1 MEYDLQIKI
10 AEFKINGFTLF
21 EDLVAPGK
29 IDELCAA
36 FMPLLEHVRSRETEI
51 GAAEVGD
58 LRTGQGRMQL
68 PSRYTLNWP
77 LDPPFLDPEIYA
89 NPVILG
95 FLESYWETD
104 DFQITCLHSNNPWP
118 GSTLQRW
125 HRDTKLLTPGIGN
138 PRHPH
143 FGIKIP
149 LVDTSEENGSIEV
162 LPCTQYL
169 AEADLEG
176 RYDELLSRGDFEA
189 YPRRLDMRRGT
200 FWVQDPARPSP
211 RHPQHIGRAAPG
223 AGDLLLPLL
232 VPHRQAG
239 RDPPRKLRAADRPR
253 EGAVQPRR
261 GAVNGPG
268 IAGAVPRFVGT
279 CAH

>member
-1 MEYDLQIKI
+1 MEYDPQLKL

-21 EDLVAPGK
+21 EDLVAAAK
-29 IDELCAA
+29 IDGLCAA
-36 FMPLLEHVRSRETEI
+36 FMPLLEHVRARETEI

-58 LRTGQGRMQL
+58 LRAGKGRMQL
-68 PSRYTLNWP
+68 ASRYTLNWP

-143 FGIKIP
+143 FGVKIP

-176 RYDELLSRGDFEA
+176 RYDELLCRGDFDA
-189 YPRRLDMRRGT
+189 HPRRLDMRRGT
-200 FWVQDPARPSP
+200 FWVQDPRALHRGTPNTSDGPRPELVICYSLSWF
-211 RHPQHIGRAAPG
+211 RIGRR
-223 AGDLLLPLL
+223 
-232 VPHRQAG
+232 VEIHRESFEQLTDRG
-239 RDPPRKLRAADRPR
+239 KKLFSRA
-253 EGAVQPRR
+253 EVL
-261 GAVNGPG
+261 
-268 IAGAVPRFVGT
+268 
-279 CAH
+279 